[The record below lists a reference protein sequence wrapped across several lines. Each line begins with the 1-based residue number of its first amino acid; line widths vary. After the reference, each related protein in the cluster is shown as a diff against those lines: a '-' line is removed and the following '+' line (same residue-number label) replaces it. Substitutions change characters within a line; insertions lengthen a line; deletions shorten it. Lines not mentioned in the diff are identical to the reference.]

1 MILLIDNY
9 DSFVFNLARYVAEL
23 GYEYQVVRND
33 QITLDEIAAKA
44 PTHIILSPGPCSPNE
59 AGICL
64 SLITRFLATIPILG
78 VCLGHQAIGQA
89 CGGKVVRAAT
99 PKHGKSSLV
108 HHDGKGLFQDL
119 PNPFKVARYHSL
131 IVENDSIPACLKV
144 TARTA
149 ENEIMAIE
157 HQDYPVFGVQF
168 HPESVLTEH
177 GHAMLERFLNGRLR
191 TTSRL

>member
-23 GYEYQVVRND
+23 GFKYQVVRND
-33 QITLDEIAAKA
+33 QISLQEVVALK
-44 PTHIILSPGPCSPNE
+44 PSHLILSPGPCSPNE
-59 AGICL
+59 AGISL
-64 SLITRFLATIPILG
+64 SLVETFLKTIPILG

-99 PKHGKSSLV
+99 PRHGKSSLI

-131 IVENDSIPACLKV
+131 IVENESLPNCLKV

-149 ENEIMAIE
+149 DNEIMAIE
-157 HQDYPVFGVQF
+157 HTDYPVFGVQF

-177 GHAMLERFLNGRLR
+177 GHAMLERFLKIGFRS
-191 TTSRL
+191 TTGF

>member
-23 GYEYQVVRND
+23 GYDYQVVRND
-33 QITLDEIAAKA
+33 AIGLKDIAQLS
-44 PTHIILSPGPCSPNE
+44 PSHIIMSPGPCSPNE

-64 SLITRFLATIPILG
+64 SLVAAFLDKIPLLG

-89 CGGKVVRAAT
+89 CGGKVVRAKT
-99 PKHGKSSLV
+99 PKHGKASKIY
-108 HHDGKGLFQDL
+108 HDGQGLFKDL
-119 PNPFKVARYHSL
+119 PDEFSVARYHSL
-131 IVENDSIPACLKV
+131 IVEEASLPSCLKV

-149 ENEIMAIE
+149 QNEIMALE
-157 HQDYPVFGVQF
+157 HKNYPVFGVQF

-177 GHAMLERFLNGRLR
+177 GHAMLERFLKI
-191 TTSRL
+191 SA